1 MSDIE
6 AQQLLDGAAR
16 CAREGVTTAAIV
28 AARAALS
35 QARSKA
41 MIRRCQDIVDAYES
55 GTSDMAREKMRARR
69 ASDEAARA
77 AEAQEG
83 T

>member
-6 AQQLLDGAAR
+6 AQHLLDGAAR
-16 CAREGVTTAAIV
+16 CAREGVTAAAIV

-35 QARSKA
+35 QAKSKA

-55 GTSDMAREKMRARR
+55 GTADLARDRMRARR
-69 ASDEAARA
+69 AFVANT
-77 AEAQEG
+77 EG
-83 T
+83 A

>member
-16 CAREGVTTAAIV
+16 CAREGVTAAAIV

-41 MIRRCQDIVDAYES
+41 MIRRCQDVVDAYES
-55 GTSDMAREKMRARR
+55 GTADSAREKMRARR
-69 ASDEAARA
+69 ASGDAAMA
-77 AEAQEG
+77 ATTQEG
-83 T
+83 V